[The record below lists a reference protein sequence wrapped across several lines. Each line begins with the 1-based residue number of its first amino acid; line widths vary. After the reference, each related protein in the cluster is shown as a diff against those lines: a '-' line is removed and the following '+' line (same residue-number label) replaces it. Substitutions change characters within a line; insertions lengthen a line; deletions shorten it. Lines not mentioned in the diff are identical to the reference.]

1 MTPLDEAQRALLA
14 LARPVAYETVVL
26 ENAVGR
32 WIGNDLIAQR
42 DQPAADMAAMDG
54 YALSIAAPP
63 PWQVVGESAAG
74 GAFSTVL
81 HQGEAARIFTGALL
95 PVGAD
100 TVIMQEN
107 IMRTGDMISPAPEH
121 TLRKGANIR
130 QMGSDF
136 ARGRNLITRGTRL
149 TAAHIALAA
158 MAGHASL
165 PVARPI
171 RIALVSTGDEL
182 VPPGAATRPDQ
193 IPSTNAP
200 MLKAML
206 YGWPVII
213 TTHHVPDD
221 QAQLTALLT
230 TLSSMDIIVTLGGAS
245 VGDHD
250 IVRPAITA
258 AGGQIDLWKVAMR
271 PGKPLII
278 GQFSDA
284 ILLGLPGNPVS
295 AYVTARLFFLPFI
308 AALSGDL
315 DPKV

>member
-1 MTPLDEAQRALLA
+1 
-14 LARPVAYETVVL
+14 
-26 ENAVGR
+26 
-32 WIGNDLIAQR
+32 
-42 DQPAADMAAMDG
+42 
-54 YALSIAAPP
+54 
-63 PWQVVGESAAG
+63 
-74 GAFSTVL
+74 
-81 HQGEAARIFTGALL
+81 
-95 PVGAD
+95 
-100 TVIMQEN
+100 
-107 IMRTGDMISPAPEH
+107 MISPAPEH

-315 DPKV
+315 DPKVEVVTQRLGAPLPANGSRTDHLRARCADGVVIPLKTQDSAGLYALSQADGFIVRLPYAPAAASGDDALFFFA